1 MTKTD
6 AIIIMRSTV
15 MYKVITDKFKK
26 WNKNKRCKQ
35 DDDAN
40 DKLHEYADD
49 TLTKT
54 DNKIVKIICD
64 NYGVM
69 ELIEKDEANYGCVMV
84 CIKERGEDKYKKLL
98 YDVLMEELWADFSE
112 EMKDKEYSDSECE
125 ESDEDL

>member
-6 AIIIMRSTV
+6 AVIIMRSTV

-26 WNKNKRCKQ
+26 WNKNMRCKQ

-40 DKLHEYADD
+40 CKLHEYADD

-54 DNKIVKIICD
+54 DNKIVKIICES
-64 NYGVM
+64 YGIMDLIQDYEDCNGLVM
-69 ELIEKDEANYGCVMV
+69 ECLKESGDE
-84 CIKERGEDKYKKLL
+84 KYKKLM
-98 YDVLMEELWADFSE
+98 YDILMKELWCDFSN
-112 EMKDKEYSDSECE
+112 EMEDKEYSDSE